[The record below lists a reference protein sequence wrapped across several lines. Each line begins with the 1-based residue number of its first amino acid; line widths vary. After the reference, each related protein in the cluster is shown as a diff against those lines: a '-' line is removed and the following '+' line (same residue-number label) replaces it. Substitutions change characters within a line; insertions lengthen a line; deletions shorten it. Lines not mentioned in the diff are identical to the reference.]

1 MDLQDRLQ
9 STLGNTYS
17 VERELGG
24 GGMSRV
30 FLAEEISLGRKVV
43 VKVLTSDV
51 SAGISAE
58 RFAREVRLAAS
69 LQHPNIVPVLATGT
83 TGGIPY
89 YTMPYVR
96 GASLRT
102 RMNEAPPLGRRPA
115 VAVLRDV
122 ARALQYAHA
131 EGVIHRDIKRENVL
145 LSGDQAVVTDFGIAK
160 AITAAAT
167 SGPAPEENPETESGF
182 TLTQAGVSVGT
193 PAYMSPEQVA
203 GDSVDHR
210 ADIYAWGLVA
220 YELLAGVHP
229 FAGKTSAAQFMAAQ
243 LTQQPTPIQEQVPDI
258 SAGLADVGMRCLEK
272 SADQRAASAA
282 HVIEKLDDMSDSG
295 TLRTLQ
301 PP

>member
-43 VKVLTSDV
+43 AK
-51 SAGISAE
+51 
-58 RFAREVRLAAS
+58 
-69 LQHPNIVPVLATGT
+69 
-83 TGGIPY
+83 
-89 YTMPYVR
+89 
-96 GASLRT
+96 
-102 RMNEAPPLGRRPA
+102 
-115 VAVLRDV
+115 
-122 ARALQYAHA
+122 
-131 EGVIHRDIKRENVL
+131 
-145 LSGDQAVVTDFGIAK
+145 AVVTDFEIAK
-160 AITAAAT
+160 AISAART
-167 SGPAPEENPETESGF
+167 SGAAPEENTETESGF

-258 SAGLADVGMRCLEK
+258 SAGLAHVGMRFLQQ

-282 HVIEKLDDMSDSG
+282 HHTQKLYH
-295 TLRTLQ
+295 
-301 PP
+301 